1 MNNDFINSATN
12 TLKEVAKTM
21 QERGSQYADTWGKDS
36 CWHLTKAVLAEKL
49 KLEESIADDV
59 CVCIALAAFIDQ
71 KYSRFAGGYRQDTA
85 VDLVGY
91 ISALADKMK
100 NV

>member
-21 QERGSQYADTWGKDS
+21 QERGNQYADTWGKDS

-49 KLEESIADDV
+49 KLEKGVTDDV
-59 CVCIALAAFIDQ
+59 CVCVALAAFIDQ